1 MNAKTK
7 AIEILRKFANIE
19 LSININLHES
29 IDGFLGDEDR
39 NAVVACAL
47 ILVEE
52 IIANTSAEIWKEVR
66 DEILNFSPS
75 ELKTII
81 N

>member
-1 MNAKTK
+1 MNPRTK

-47 ILVEE
+47 VLIDEM
-52 IIANTSAEIWKEVR
+52 IANTSAEIWKEVKE
-66 DEILNFSPS
+66 EILNFNALQ
-75 ELKTII
+75 LKEII